1 MIWPT
6 SFRTRFG
13 VDISPDAI
21 RFMELAPRWPRWRPR
36 ASRFVVRGYA
46 VMPLPEGC
54 IVEGRIRQSSTLISV
69 LREGVE
75 HFASGSRRVVTTLPS
90 SITSSSVMRCPAHL
104 NGDGIAAFIEWNS
117 DTQLPF
123 PFPES
128 AYDFYCLDARPENG
142 RQEVL
147 LVACHRQFIEQLV
160 EVLEC
165 AGLQIA
171 AIDAEGPLMW
181 RVEEVLYKAGKEEDR
196 AALGDLL
203 SFSPGLDGNAL
214 LAESATWKR
223 AFGLALGGSG
233 INLLPWRDVDRV
245 KRTRRFWIGLVGVAM
260 LSAGIGMAVSHEL
273 ERRLARLIEA
283 EHAMSPQS
291 EAGSAEEFITPEG
304 ERFLKQR
311 IAALQELLSQLQLSR
326 ATAVAVFNAL
336 AGSLA
341 PGVRYQA
348 CQRQGDHLELAGVAQ
363 NNAQLMEQLRLLGQ
377 QPLFMKVV
385 LMSVKDVEEQQHFS
399 LAIHLSPESL
409 NGSHSG

>member
-6 SFRTRFG
+6 SFRARLG

-21 RFMELAPRWPRWRPR
+21 RFMELAPRWPGWRPR
-36 ASRFVVRGYA
+36 ASRFVVRDYA

-54 IVEGRIRQSSTLISV
+54 IVEGRIRQSSALIAL
-69 LREGVE
+69 LRKGVE
-75 HFASGSRRVVTTLPS
+75 RFAPRSLRVITALPS
-90 SITSSSVMRCPAHL
+90 STTSSNVMYCPAHL

-147 LVACHRQFIEQLV
+147 LVACHRQFIEQLA

-165 AGLQIA
+165 AGLQVA
-171 AIDAEGPLMW
+171 AIDAEGPLMR

-196 AALGDLL
+196 AALGELL

-214 LAESATWKR
+214 LAESAAWMR

-233 INLLPWRDVDRV
+233 INLLPWRDVDRT
-245 KRTRRFWIGLVGVAM
+245 KRTRRFWIGLVAMTM
-260 LSAGIGMAVSHEL
+260 LSVGIGMAVSHEL
-273 ERRLARLIEA
+273 EQRLARLTEA

-291 EAGSAEEFITPEG
+291 GAGSPERLASPEE
-304 ERFLKQR
+304 ERFLQQR
-311 IAALQELLSQLQLSR
+311 IAALQELLSQLQLRR
-326 ATAVAVFNAL
+326 ATSVAIFNAL
-336 AGSLA
+336 AASLV
-341 PGVRYQA
+341 PGVRYQV
-348 CQRQGDHLELAGVAQ
+348 CQRQGDHLELAGMAQ
-363 NNAQLMEQLRLLGQ
+363 NNTQLMEQLRLLGQ
-377 QPLFMKVV
+377 QPLFTKVA
-385 LMSVKDVEEQQHFS
+385 LTSVTDTEGQQHFS
-399 LAIHLSPESL
+399 LAIHLFPESL
-409 NGSHSG
+409 NGGQGG